1 MGLNSVSVVEG
12 RLEMHYAISS
22 YDRKIFGDMK
32 LENRRIA
39 KINVYL

>member
-12 RLEMHYAISS
+12 RQEMHYAISS
-22 YDRKIFGDMK
+22 YDRKIFGDMN
-32 LENRRIA
+32 LENGRIA

>member
-1 MGLNSVSVVEG
+1 MGLNNVSVVEG

-32 LENRRIA
+32 LDNGRKA

>member
-32 LENRRIA
+32 LENGRIA

>member
-12 RLEMHYAISS
+12 RREMHYGISS
-22 YDRKIFGDMK
+22 YDHKIFGDMK
-32 LENRRIA
+32 LENERIT